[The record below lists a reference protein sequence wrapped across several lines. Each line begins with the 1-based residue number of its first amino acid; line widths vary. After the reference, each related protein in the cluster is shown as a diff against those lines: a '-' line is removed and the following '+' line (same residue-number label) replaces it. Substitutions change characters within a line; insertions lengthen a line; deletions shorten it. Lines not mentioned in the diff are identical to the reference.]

1 MADDAEKKPRA
12 RAAAKTNT
20 ETSVTEAPDVTEA
33 TKVVVGDTPKNS
45 VSPKNAVVGNADTDE
60 IYLSRIVYRNMA
72 AKKSLSVHHL
82 QRRLNDL
89 GYTEAYADK
98 DGFYGDLTK
107 NSVEAFQKDHDLL
120 VTGIVDQGTM
130 AEIFDGDPNVTVKF
144 N

>member
-1 MADDAEKKPRA
+1 MAEEAETKDETAEVKKATPRKKA
-12 RAAAKTNT
+12 
-20 ETSVTEAPDVTEA
+20 E
-33 TKVVVGDTPKNS
+33 NS
-45 VSPKNAVVGNADTDE
+45 VSPAPAPVRNAVVGNADTDE
-60 IYLSRIVYRNMA
+60 IFLSRIVYRNMA

-89 GYTEAYADK
+89 GYTDAYADK

-107 NSVEAFQKDHDLL
+107 SSVEKFQKDHDLL

-130 AEIFDGDPNVTVKF
+130 AAIFDGDPNVTIKF

>member
-1 MADDAEKKPRA
+1 MAEEAEKKPRA
-12 RAAAKTNT
+12 RAAKTND
-20 ETSVTEAPDVTEA
+20 E
-33 TKVVVGDTPKNS
+33 NS

-60 IYLSRIVYRNMA
+60 IFLSRIVYRNMA

-107 NSVEAFQKDHDLL
+107 SAVEAYQKDNDIL

-130 AEIFDGDPNVTVKF
+130 AAIFDGDPNVTIKF

>member
-12 RAAAKTNT
+12 RAAAKTPT

-33 TKVVVGDTPKNS
+33 TPKNS

-130 AEIFDGDPNVTVKF
+130 AEIFDGDPNVTIKF